1 MCTSNEI
8 LGTDLSPY
16 DIRSAIY
23 KLSSAKNCQMGNCSS
38 HANINWKR
46 LGIAIPITAVV
57 HMFLLYGLFM
67 NPVSQDIIFSESMG
81 QSPKLVAVWTSLEPV
96 PSEVSLTPAL
106 IITPAI
112 FSFLFAIL
120 YDSVPGSGRLTKGIV
135 FGIMLFGTIAVFFE
149 LFTPLGLFG
158 EPLHLLAYE
167 LFLWITGLVTTCI
180 ILSSIYKPKEGVI
193 E

>member
-1 MCTSNEI
+1 
-8 LGTDLSPY
+8 
-16 DIRSAIY
+16 
-23 KLSSAKNCQMGNCSS
+23 MGNRSS

-96 PSEVSLTPAL
+96 PSEASLTPAL

-112 FSFLFAIL
+112 FSLLFAIL
-120 YDSVPGSGRLTKGIV
+120 YDSVPGSGRLTKGIA

-158 EPLHLLAYE
+158 EPLHLLG
-167 LFLWITGLVTTCI
+167 I
-180 ILSSIYKPKEGVI
+180 
-193 E
+193 

>member
-1 MCTSNEI
+1 
-8 LGTDLSPY
+8 
-16 DIRSAIY
+16 
-23 KLSSAKNCQMGNCSS
+23 MGNCSS
-38 HANINWKR
+38 HASINWKR

-96 PSEVSLTPAL
+96 LSEISLTPAL

-120 YDSVPGSGRLTKGIV
+120 YDSVPRFWQIKKRNSVWHYAFWNNSGI
-135 FGIMLFGTIAVFFE
+135 F
-149 LFTPLGLFG
+149 
-158 EPLHLLAYE
+158 
-167 LFLWITGLVTTCI
+167 
-180 ILSSIYKPKEGVI
+180 
-193 E
+193 

>member
-1 MCTSNEI
+1 M
-8 LGTDLSPY
+8 
-16 DIRSAIY
+16 
-23 KLSSAKNCQMGNCSS
+23 
-38 HANINWKR
+38 
-46 LGIAIPITAVV
+46 GIAIPITAVV

-112 FSFLFAIL
+112 FSLLFAIL
-120 YDSVPGSGRLTKGIV
+120 YDSVPGSGRLKKGIA

-149 LFTPLGLFG
+149 LFAPLGLFG

-167 LFLWITGLVTTCI
+167 LFLWITGLVATSMV
-180 ILSSIYKPKEGVI
+180 LSFIYKPKESII

>member
-1 MCTSNEI
+1 
-8 LGTDLSPY
+8 
-16 DIRSAIY
+16 
-23 KLSSAKNCQMGNCSS
+23 MGNCSS
-38 HANINWKR
+38 HASINWKR

-112 FSFLFAIL
+112 FSLLFAIL
-120 YDSVPGSGRLTKGIV
+120 YDSVPGSGRLKKGIA

-149 LFTPLGLFG
+149 LFAPLGLFG

-167 LFLWITGLVTTCI
+167 LFLWITGLVATSMV
-180 ILSSIYKPKEGVI
+180 LSFIYKPKESII

>member
-1 MCTSNEI
+1 
-8 LGTDLSPY
+8 
-16 DIRSAIY
+16 
-23 KLSSAKNCQMGNCSS
+23 MGNCSS
-38 HANINWKR
+38 HASINWKR

-112 FSFLFAIL
+112 FSLLFAIL
-120 YDSVPGSGRLTKGIV
+120 YDSVPGSGRLKKGIA

-167 LFLWITGLVTTCI
+167 LFLWITGLVATSMV
-180 ILSSIYKPKEGVI
+180 LSFIYKPKESII